1 MLPPTM
7 ESPKMT
13 SNDIILT
20 ILQQDYANFPWHQ
33 TFSIYDPNVY
43 FQDPLSQFRGLAR
56 YEKMIQFL
64 GRWFQAIELQLHYI
78 AQVEQEIN
86 TRWTLSWTSP
96 LPWKPRIA
104 ISGRSELNLNEAG
117 LIISHID
124 YWDCSP
130 WDVVKQHFSR

>member
-7 ESPKMT
+7 ERPKMT
-13 SNDIILT
+13 SEDSILT
-20 ILQQDYANFPWHQ
+20 ILQRDYANFPWQQ
-33 TFSIYDPNVY
+33 TLSIYDADVY
-43 FQDPLSQFRGLAR
+43 FQDPLTRFRGLAR

-64 GRWFQAIELQLHYI
+64 ARWFQAINLQLHDI
-78 AQVEQEIN
+78 AQVDQEII
-86 TRWTLSWTSP
+86 TRWTLSWTTP

-104 ISGRSELNLNEAG
+104 ISGRSELTLNKAG

-130 WDVVKQHFSR
+130 WDVVKQHFQ

>member
-1 MLPPTM
+1 MLPSTM

-13 SNDIILT
+13 SENSILT
-20 ILQQDYANFPWHQ
+20 ILQRDYANFPWQQ
-33 TFSIYDPNVY
+33 TLSIYDADVY
-43 FQDPLSQFRGLAR
+43 FQDPLTQFRGLAR

-64 GRWFQAIELQLHYI
+64 ARWFQSIDLQLHDI
-78 AQVEQEIN
+78 ARVDREIT

-104 ISGRSELNLNEAG
+104 ISGRSELTLNEVE

-124 YWDCSP
+124 YWECSP
-130 WDVVKQHFSR
+130 WNVVKQHFQR